1 MKAAYVDTSYLVS
14 VVFGERSAAVSAKRL
29 AGFDELLAAN
39 FLEAE
44 LGAALRR
51 EKRDGV
57 PEVMRSIA
65 WVIPDRP
72 LSAEI
77 GLVLSR
83 GYLRGADLWHL
94 ATALFVAQDPAT
106 VTFLTL
112 DERQGAVAA
121 KLGFRT

>member
-77 GLVLSR
+77 GLVLST